1 MCLCLGPAKS
11 GKTLLMKRLQGDEK
25 IDDASHTVPTNGI
38 NLFTIKS
45 DDGHF
50 DIIVREIGGSMAPIW
65 HHYFDRV
72 HKIIYVVDASNLC
85 QISAAGVL
93 LYSLLVEPKLQHV
106 KICFVLGK
114 MDLSY
119 RQMRNEA
126 LLMLHFNRLIRE
138 VSQKITVIE
147 ASGMT
152 GQGIELLRNWI
163 FDPETLKAVGST
175 GNAAAAA
182 AAANAVFTTKK

>member
-1 MCLCLGPAKS
+1 M
-11 GKTLLMKRLQGDEK
+11 
-25 IDDASHTVPTNGI
+25 
-38 NLFTIKS
+38 
-45 DDGHF
+45 
-50 DIIVREIGGSMAPIW
+50 
-65 HHYFDRV
+65 
-72 HKIIYVVDASNLC
+72 SNLC

-106 KICFVLGK
+106 KIGLILGK

-126 LLMLHFNRLIRE
+126 LLILHFTRLKRE
-138 VSQKITVIE
+138 VGQNITIFE

-152 GQGIELLRNWI
+152 GQGVEQLRDWI
-163 FDPETLKAVGST
+163 FDLETLKAVGST

-182 AAANAVFTTKK
+182 AAAAACVTIPRK

>member
-11 GKTLLMKRLQGDEK
+11 GKTLLMKKLQGDCD
-25 IDDASHTVPTNGI
+25 IDDAYQTVPTNGV
-38 NLFTIKS
+38 NLYTIRSK
-45 DDGHF
+45 DGHF
-50 DIIVREIGGSMAPIW
+50 DMVVREIGGSMAPIW
-65 HHYFDRV
+65 KHYFDRV
-72 HKIIYVVDASNLC
+72 RKVIYVVDASNLC

-106 KICFVLGK
+106 KICLILGK

-126 LLMLHFNRLIRE
+126 LLMLHFARLKRE
-138 VSQKITVIE
+138 VSQNITVIE
-147 ASGMT
+147 ASGME
-152 GQGIELLRNWI
+152 GQGIEQLRNWL
-163 FDPETLKAVGST
+163 FDPETLRAVGST

-182 AAANAVFTTKK
+182 AAANATISSK

>member
-1 MCLCLGPAKS
+1 MCLCIGPIKS
-11 GKTLLMKRLQGDEK
+11 GKTMLMKRLQDGELDE
-25 IDDASHTVPTNGI
+25 ASQTVPTNGV
-38 NLFTIKS
+38 NLFTVRS
-45 DDGHF
+45 NDGHF
-50 DIIVREIGGSMAPIW
+50 DMVVKEIGGSMAPMW
-65 HHYFDRV
+65 KNYFNRIS
-72 HKIIYVVDASNLC
+72 KIIYVVDASNLC

-93 LYSLLVEPKLQHV
+93 LYSLLVEPKLDNV
-106 KICFVLGK
+106 KIALVLGK

-126 LLMLHFNRLIRE
+126 LLMIHFARLKRE
-138 VSQKITVIE
+138 VHQKITVIE

-152 GQGIELLRNWI
+152 GQGVETIRDWI

-182 AAANAVFTTKK
+182 NVDAVLPQKK